1 MPRKEL
7 LFTSDPVEVDDDD
20 DVREAVFDHVTL
32 AIPAGFGENN
42 VRCVRRSV
50 YSPSRVYSPSII
62 FPPLHLLRLSP
73 PHLFFLQ
80 DDRKVKIV
88 LFNMSI
94 GRYSSPDYQSTVK
107 KTDGDENTISKQD
120 LLCVKESLSLKDM
133 SAPNAQY
140 NLPYKSK
147 HPTLKT
153 AKKNG
158 DVVELIIEE
167 CNI

>member
-1 MPRKEL
+1 V
-7 LFTSDPVEVDDDD
+7 FT
-20 DVREAVFDHVTL
+20 H
-32 AIPAGFGENN
+32 
-42 VRCVRRSV
+42 
-50 YSPSRVYSPSII
+50 
-62 FPPLHLLRLSP
+62 HLLSSPLSTSSDSLP
-73 PHLFFLQ
+73 RISSFFLQ